1 MVEIGNA
8 RERFFVYKNGCFRPY
23 RSNFGKLKGSEQ
35 APMKYKKIL
44 YPAVFLLLIALTIG
58 TIVSQNESFSAEGFA
73 DFVSAA
79 NLKYMVGAALSMLCY
94 IMMEGMA
101 LLVLCRALGYERR
114 LHCGMM
120 YSAADIYFSAIT
132 PSATG
137 GQPASAIL
145 MMRDGIP
152 GAVTTVALLMNLAL
166 YTLSILVMSLM
177 GCAVRPDIF
186 GRFGPASRVLILV
199 GFATQAGLLAGFLLL
214 IFREKLMW
222 RLVNFFSKILHK
234 MRIFKNEEKFRAKL
248 ASLEQDYRQCAGR
261 LHAHRPGLLLAFLLN
276 FLQRLAI
283 VLVPAFVYVGTGG
296 APGRLWD
303 VIVTQSLVVVGS
315 NAIPVPG
322 AVGVADYLF
331 LDGFEAI
338 VPEPVNL
345 ELLSRGISL
354 YCCIALCA
362 LALLLS
368 VLARWIRGQRAA
380 RGQE

>member
-1 MVEIGNA
+1 
-8 RERFFVYKNGCFRPY
+8 
-23 RSNFGKLKGSEQ
+23 
-35 APMKYKKIL
+35 MKYKKIL

-79 NLKYMVGAALSMLCY
+79 NLKCMAGAALSMLCY

-166 YTLSILVMSLM
+166 YTLSILAMSLM
-177 GCAVRPDIF
+177 GCIARPDIF
-186 GRFGPASRVLILV
+186 GRFGPASQVLILV

-248 ASLEQDYRQCAGR
+248 ASLEQDYRQCAGL

-296 APGRLWD
+296 VPGRVWE

-345 ELLSRGISL
+345 ELLSRGISF

>member
-1 MVEIGNA
+1 M
-8 RERFFVYKNGCFRPY
+8 
-23 RSNFGKLKGSEQ
+23 
-35 APMKYKKIL
+35 
-44 YPAVFLLLIALTIG
+44 
-58 TIVSQNESFSAEGFA
+58 
-73 DFVSAA
+73 
-79 NLKYMVGAALSMLCY
+79 
-94 IMMEGMA
+94 
-101 LLVLCRALGYERR
+101 
-114 LHCGMM
+114 
-120 YSAADIYFSAIT
+120 
-132 PSATG
+132 
-137 GQPASAIL
+137 
-145 MMRDGIP
+145 
-152 GAVTTVALLMNLAL
+152 
-166 YTLSILVMSLM
+166 
-177 GCAVRPDIF
+177 
-186 GRFGPASRVLILV
+186 
-199 GFATQAGLLAGFLLL
+199 
-214 IFREKLMW
+214 
-222 RLVNFFSKILHK
+222 
-234 MRIFKNEEKFRAKL
+234 
-248 ASLEQDYRQCAGR
+248 
-261 LHAHRPGLLLAFLLN
+261 LN

-345 ELLSRGISL
+345 ELLSRGISF

>member
-1 MVEIGNA
+1 
-8 RERFFVYKNGCFRPY
+8 
-23 RSNFGKLKGSEQ
+23 
-35 APMKYKKIL
+35 MKYKKIL
-44 YPAVFLLLIALTIG
+44 YPAVFLLLIALTIAA
-58 TIVSQNESFSAEGFA
+58 IVSQNESFSAEGFA
-73 DFVSAA
+73 DYVASA
-79 NLKYMVGAALSMLCY
+79 NLKGLAGAIVSMLCY
-94 IMMEGMA
+94 IMMEALA
-101 LLVLCRALGYERR
+101 LLVLCRALGYPRR
-114 LHCGMM
+114 LRSGMM

-166 YTLSILVMSLM
+166 YTLSILALSLV

-222 RLVNFFSKILHK
+222 RLVNFFSRILHR
-234 MRIFKNEEKFRAKL
+234 MHIFKNEERFRARL
-248 ASLEQDYRQCAGR
+248 ASLEQDYRLCAGR
-261 LHAHRPGLLLAFLLN
+261 LHAHRPRLLLAFLLN
-276 FLQRLAI
+276 FVQRMTI
-283 VLVPAFVYVGTGG
+283 VLVPAFVYMGTGG
-296 APGRLWD
+296 ASSRLIE
-303 VIVTQSLVVVGS
+303 VMVTQSLVVVGS

-345 ELLSRGISL
+345 ELLSRGISF

-362 LALLLS
+362 LALVLS
-368 VLARWIRGQRAA
+368 MVVRWVRTQRISRGQ
-380 RGQE
+380 

>member
-1 MVEIGNA
+1 MAEIGNA
-8 RERFFVYKNGCFRPY
+8 RERIFVYKNGCFGPY

-79 NLKYMVGAALSMLCY
+79 NLKCMAGAALSMLCY

-166 YTLSILVMSLM
+166 YTLSILAMSLM
-177 GCAVRPDIF
+177 GCIARPDIF
-186 GRFGPASRVLILV
+186 GRFGPASQVLILV

-248 ASLEQDYRQCAGR
+248 ASLEQDYRQCAGL

-296 APGRLWD
+296 VPGRVWE

-345 ELLSRGISL
+345 ELLSRGISF

-368 VLARWIRGQRAA
+368 VLVRWIRGQRAA

>member
-1 MVEIGNA
+1 MAEIGNA
-8 RERFFVYKNGCFRPY
+8 RVRIFVYKNGCFGPY

-79 NLKYMVGAALSMLCY
+79 NLKCMAGAALSMLCY

-166 YTLSILVMSLM
+166 YTLSILAMSLM
-177 GCAVRPDIF
+177 GCIARPDIF
-186 GRFGPASRVLILV
+186 GRFGPASQVLILV

-248 ASLEQDYRQCAGR
+248 ASLEQDYRQCAGL

-296 APGRLWD
+296 VPGRVWE

-345 ELLSRGISL
+345 ELLSRGISF